1 MSIFKTYRASLM
13 GAVVGLMTAAPAIL
27 SASHA
32 EAQSVGTAAASNT
45 RSDGTPP
52 GGQTRQLQ
60 IGTQVVRREKV
71 TTSATGS
78 VQVLFI
84 DKTTLNVGPNSAIV
98 IDDFVFNPAT
108 DTGSMAVTLGRGV
121 LRVVGGQATHT
132 GGGTVRTPAATIGIR
147 GGVATISHDAQ
158 KGTRVV
164 NHFGTITVASPVSG
178 VQVIRRPGFA
188 VTVAPPATAG
198 SGSGGTSAA
207 PTRVTQAEVDGANA
221 VLTSKGGQT
230 GGTTVTPSDQ
240 GATQAGVGTV
250 NATVTPA
257 VRSVQAQTTSESGTR
272 TVTAVTTQS
281 DASKVTQSAATQRTD
296 SAVAAPVAQ
305 APAVVVPPPVVLPT
319 PTAYAMIITRSPTG
333 NDPGVIANAPYL
345 LGTFAASGNYNV
357 SPVLG
362 YRVGGANADGT
373 PNTTSR
379 VFQSSL
385 NITGAGASQNATLS
399 VMTGIVNNDN
409 VFGYVQAGGF
419 NAVSQSN
426 TPGGTGVAR
435 ALGAVG
441 TSAAMQT
448 DTSGLPINAFI
459 VDSTSIFTN
468 NTSNVHT
475 RTASPAFTNSSVAG
489 PNGASYS
496 FSETQTRIANPA
508 GLGAIR
514 PDEDLTG
521 YVAAVGRTRNF
532 TGGNFNTSS
541 STSNPYVLTNATGSP
556 GDIVIRL
563 RSNSSQA
570 GAQFN
575 LVNATPGS
583 NSTIATAQLNFG
595 NIGTAANT
603 NTARGTYVDDQ
614 NFALRAQFTGTSS
627 GDQAETSSVNGTVLN
642 TTSPVANARSSAI
655 MVTGNSV
662 NLPSFF
668 PGVTFCQCDY
678 TRWGLWSV
686 DTFRTDVTLQNGWS
700 DRPGI
705 GTWVAGRAAQITDI
719 PTIGTATYAGHVIA
733 SITGPGASNSYLAAS
748 NFSNSV
754 NFATRVGTVAV
765 GNLDGTTYGGS
776 VTLNTTDPR
785 RFATQTPLGA
795 VGGTLGRTMTVNGSF
810 FQGTASPIGE
820 MGGQV
825 QVNGANYLG
834 AGTFAAKR

>member
-1 MSIFKTYRASLM
+1 MSIFKTHRVTLM
-13 GAVVGLMTAAPAIL
+13 GAVAGLMAVAPIILAA
-27 SASHA
+27 SYA

-98 IDDFVFNPAT
+98 IDEFVFNPAT
-108 DTGSMAVTLGRGV
+108 DTGTMAVTLGRGV

-147 GGVATISHDAQ
+147 GGVATVSHDTQ

-164 NHFGTITVASPVSG
+164 NHFGTITVTSPVSG
-178 VQVIRRPGFA
+178 AQVIRRPGFA
-188 VTVAPPATAG
+188 VTVAPPSTAG
-198 SGSGGTSAA
+198 SGAGGTSSS

-230 GGTTVTPSDQ
+230 GGATVTPSDQ
-240 GATQAGVGTV
+240 GVARAGVGTV
-250 NATVTPA
+250 NAAITPA

-272 TVTAVTTQS
+272 TVTAATTQS
-281 DASKVTQSAATQRTD
+281 AASTVTQSAATQRTD
-296 SAVAAPVAQ
+296 SAVTPPVLPVAPVVV
-305 APAVVVPPPVVLPT
+305 APTPPPPVVLPA
-319 PTAYAMIITRSPTG
+319 PTAYAMITTRSPAG

-345 LGTFAASGNYNV
+345 LGTFAASGTYNV

-385 NITGAGASQNATLS
+385 NITGAGAAQNATLS
-399 VMTGIVNNDN
+399 VMTAVVNNDN
-409 VFGYVQAGGF
+409 VFGFVQAGGF

-426 TPGGTGVAR
+426 APGGVGVAR
-435 ALGAVG
+435 AVGAVG
-441 TSAAMQT
+441 SSAAMQT

-459 VDSTSIFTN
+459 VDSTNIFTN
-468 NTSNVHT
+468 NTSNIHT
-475 RTASPAFTNSSVAG
+475 RTASPAFTNAG
-489 PNGASYS
+489 PNGANYV
-496 FSETQTRIANPA
+496 FSETQTRTATPA
-508 GLGAIR
+508 GLGAVR

-541 STSNPYVLTNATGSP
+541 SSSNPYVLTNATGSP

-583 NSTIATAQLNFG
+583 GATIGTAQLNFG
-595 NIGTAANT
+595 NIGSAANI

-614 NFALRAQFTGTSS
+614 NFALRAQFTGTNS
-627 GDQAETSSVNGTVLN
+627 GDQTETSSVNGTVLN
-642 TTSPVANARSSAI
+642 TASSRSAAI

-678 TRWGLWSV
+678 TRWGVWSM
-686 DTFRTDVTLQNGWS
+686 DTFRTDTSGQNAWS

-705 GTWVAGRAAQITDI
+705 GTWVAGRAAAVADI
-719 PTIGTATYAGHVIA
+719 PTTGTATYTGHVVA
-733 SITGPGASNSYLAAS
+733 SITAPGVGNSYLAAG

-795 VGGTLGRTMTVNGSF
+795 VGGTPGRTMTVNGSF

-825 QVNGANYLG
+825 QVNGTNYLG